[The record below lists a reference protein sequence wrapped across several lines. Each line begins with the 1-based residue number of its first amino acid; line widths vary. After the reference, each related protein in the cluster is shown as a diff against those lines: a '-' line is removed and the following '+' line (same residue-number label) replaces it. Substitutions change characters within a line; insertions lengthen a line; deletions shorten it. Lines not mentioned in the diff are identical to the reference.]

1 VNREAGGRVPGTL
14 SVWRREAGDGGAWWL
29 YLLVALFALIVL
41 IPFYWMLKSALAREQ
56 DVFTIPPQVLSSP
69 TLENFARLAE
79 QVPLARYFAN
89 SFLFATATSLATLA
103 ASFLA
108 AYAIARFAV
117 PGRNVLLL
125 ALVITTALPE
135 IVTIIP
141 LYQVLRDL
149 RLLDSIAGLTLIMS
163 SVLAPFTVWVLVAFI
178 RQVPYEIEEAAI
190 IDGARLP
197 EILWRIVLPMTA
209 PALATMLV
217 INFVN
222 AWNNL
227 LYPLAF
233 SSSEASKPL
242 SVAITEIFQARSPF
256 GRPWELVSSLGIT
269 MMIPVI
275 ILAIVSQRA
284 IVRGLTA
291 GAFK

>member
-1 VNREAGGRVPGTL
+1 MGAMIRSRSWP
-14 SVWRREAGDGGAWWL
+14 RRSPDQAAPWGL
-29 YLLVALFALIVL
+29 YALVALFAVIVL
-41 IPFYWMLKSALAREQ
+41 IPFYWMLKSALSRPD
-56 DVFTIPPQVLSSP
+56 DVFAVPPQYLTTP
-69 TLENFARLAE
+69 TLENFGRLAE
-79 QVPLARYFAN
+79 QVPIVRYFAN
-89 SFLFATATSLATLA
+89 SIAFATATTLVTLA

-108 AYAIARFAV
+108 AYAIARFDV

-125 ALVITTALPE
+125 ALVISTALPE

-149 RLLDSIAGLTLIMS
+149 HLLDSLLGLTLIMS
-163 SVLAPFTVWVLVAFI
+163 GVLAPFTVWVLVAFI
-178 RQVPYEIEEAAI
+178 RQVPYEIEEAAV

-197 EILWRIVLPMTA
+197 EIIWKIVLPMTA
-209 PALATMLV
+209 PALATMAV

-233 SSSEASKPL
+233 SSSLQSKTL

-256 GRPWELVSSLGIT
+256 GRPWELISSLGIT
-269 MMIPVI
+269 MMIPVV
-275 ILAIVSQRA
+275 ILAVISQRA

>member
-1 VNREAGGRVPGTL
+1 MRRGEAP
-14 SVWRREAGDGGAWWL
+14 SNGAWWL
-29 YLLVALFALIVL
+29 YLLLAIFAAVVL
-41 IPFYWMLKSALAREQ
+41 IPFLWMVKSALARQE
-56 DVFTIPPQVLSSP
+56 DVFAIPPLLYTTP

-79 QVPLARYFAN
+79 QVPIVRYFGN
-89 SFLFATATSLATLA
+89 SVMFAAATTLVTLG
-103 ASFLA
+103 ASFMA
-108 AYAIARFAV
+108 AYAIARIDV
-117 PGRNVLLL
+117 PGRNALLL
-125 ALVITTALPE
+125 ALVISTALPE
-135 IVTIIP
+135 IVTVIP

-149 RLLDSIAGLTLIMS
+149 HLLDSILGLTLIMS
-163 SVLAPFTVWVLVAFI
+163 GVLAPFTVWVLVAFI

-190 IDGARLP
+190 VDGARLP
-197 EILWRIVLPMTA
+197 ERMWRVVLPMTA

-233 SSSEASKPL
+233 SSSVQSKTL
-242 SVAITEIFQARSPF
+242 SVAITEVFQARSPF
-256 GRPWELVSSLGIT
+256 GRPWELISSLGIT
-269 MMIPVI
+269 MMIPVV
-275 ILAIVSQRA
+275 ILAFVSQRA

>member
-1 VNREAGGRVPGTL
+1 
-14 SVWRREAGDGGAWWL
+14 
-29 YLLVALFALIVL
+29 
-41 IPFYWMLKSALAREQ
+41 MLKSALSRQE
-56 DVFTIPPQVLSSP
+56 DVFEIPPLYLSPP
-69 TLENFARLAE
+69 TLENFARLAD
-79 QVPLARYFAN
+79 QVPLPNYIVN
-89 SFLFATATSLATLA
+89 SFFFATLTTLVTLATC
-103 ASFLA
+103 FLA
-108 AYAIARFAV
+108 AYAIARIDV
-117 PGRNVLLL
+117 PGRDALLW

-149 RLLDSIAGLTLIMS
+149 RLLDSIIGLTLIMS

-197 EILWRIVLPMTA
+197 EIIWRIVLPMTA
-209 PALATMLV
+209 PALATMTV

-233 SSSEASKPL
+233 SSSVKSKTL
-242 SVAITEIFQARSPF
+242 SVAITEIFAARSPY
-256 GRPWELVSSLGIT
+256 GRPWELISSLGIT

>member
-1 VNREAGGRVPGTL
+1 MTLAPGRRA
-14 SVWRREAGDGGAWWL
+14 SSDGGTWWL
-29 YLLVALFALIVL
+29 YLLVALFALVVL
-41 IPFYWMLKSALAREQ
+41 IPFYWMLKSALSREG
-56 DVFTIPPQVLSSP
+56 DVFTIPPQYVTAP
-69 TLENFARLAE
+69 TLENFGRLAE
-79 QVPLARYFAN
+79 QVPIVRYFIN
-89 SFLFATATSLATLA
+89 SALFATATTLATLA
-103 ASFLA
+103 ASFMA
-108 AYAIARFAV
+108 AYAIARIDV
-117 PGRNVLLL
+117 RGRDILLL

-149 RLLDSIAGLTLIMS
+149 RLLDSIVGLTLIMS

-178 RQVPYEIEEAAI
+178 RQVPYEIEEAAV

-197 EILWRIVLPMTA
+197 EIIWRIVLPMTA
-209 PALATMLV
+209 PALATMAV

-256 GRPWELVSSLGIT
+256 GRPWELISSLGIT
-269 MMIPVI
+269 MMIPVV

>member
-1 VNREAGGRVPGTL
+1 VTERGSEVG
-14 SVWRREAGDGGAWWL
+14 SRRAEGGAWWL
-29 YLLVALFALIVL
+29 YALMALFAIAVL
-41 IPFYWMLKSALAREQ
+41 IPFYWMLKSALSQ
-56 DVFTIPPQVLSSP
+56 PVDVFAVPPLYVSPP
-69 TLENFARLAE
+69 TLENFARLAD
-79 QVPLARYFAN
+79 QVPIVTYFAN
-89 SFLFATATSLATLA
+89 SVFFATATTFVTLI

-108 AYAIARFAV
+108 AYAIARIDV
-117 PGRNVLLL
+117 RGRNVLLL
-125 ALVITTALPE
+125 ALVISTALPE

-149 RLLDSIAGLTLIMS
+149 HLLDTVLGLTLIMS

-190 IDGARLP
+190 VDGAVLP
-197 EILWRIVLPMTA
+197 EIIWRIVLPMTA
-209 PALATMLV
+209 PALATMAV

-233 SSSEASKPL
+233 SSSVQSKTL
-242 SVAITEIFQARSPF
+242 SVAITEVFQASSPF
-256 GRPWELVSSLGIT
+256 GRPWELISCLGIT

-275 ILAIVSQRA
+275 VLAVVSQRA

>member
-1 VNREAGGRVPGTL
+1 MSPQAEGGRRKAGETGT
-14 SVWRREAGDGGAWWL
+14 WWL
-29 YLLVALFALIVL
+29 YGLVAVFALIVL
-41 IPFYWMLKSALAREQ
+41 IPFYWMLKSALAREG
-56 DVFTIPPQVLSSP
+56 DVFAVPPQYVTAP
-69 TLENFARLAE
+69 TLENFGRLAE
-79 QVPLARYFAN
+79 QVPLARYLFNSVVFA
-89 SFLFATATSLATLA
+89 AATSLVTLA
-103 ASFLA
+103 ACFLA
-108 AYAIARFAV
+108 AYAIARINV
-117 PGRNVLLL
+117 PGRNALLL
-125 ALVITTALPE
+125 GLVITTALPE

-149 RLLDSIAGLTLIMS
+149 RLLDSPIGLTLVMS

-178 RQVPYEIEEAAI
+178 RQAPYEIEEAAI

-209 PALATMLV
+209 PALATMAV

-256 GRPWELVSSLGIT
+256 GRPWELISSLGIT

>member
-1 VNREAGGRVPGTL
+1 MNASRA
-14 SVWRREAGDGGAWWL
+14 WRRSGAGESGTWWL
-29 YLLVALFALIVL
+29 YLLVALFAAGVL
-41 IPFYWMLKSALAREQ
+41 IPFYWMLKSALSRQE
-56 DVFTIPPQVLSSP
+56 DVFTIPPLYVISP

-79 QVPLARYFAN
+79 QVPIGNYFVN
-89 SFLFATATSLATLA
+89 SLAFAAATTVVTLI
-103 ASFLA
+103 ASFMA
-108 AYAIARFAV
+108 AYAIARIDV
-117 PGRNVLLL
+117 RGRNILLL
-125 ALVITTALPE
+125 ALVVSTALPE

-149 RLLDSIAGLTLIMS
+149 HLLDTILGLTLIMS

-190 IDGARLP
+190 IDGASLP

-233 SSSEASKPL
+233 SSSVQSKTL
-242 SVAITEIFQARSPF
+242 SVAITEVFQARSPY
-256 GRPWELVSSLGIT
+256 GRPWELISSLGIT
-269 MMIPVI
+269 MMIPVV
-275 ILAIVSQRA
+275 ILAITSQRA

>member
-1 VNREAGGRVPGTL
+1 MVNAAHAGRRLPGMAT
-14 SVWRREAGDGGAWWL
+14 SWGL
-29 YLLVALFALIVL
+29 YALVALFALVVL
-41 IPFYWMLKSALAREQ
+41 IPFYWMLKSALSRPE
-56 DVFTIPPQVLSSP
+56 DVFTVPPRYLTPP
-69 TLENFARLAE
+69 TLENFGRLAE
-79 QVPLARYFAN
+79 QVPIVRYFAN
-89 SFLFATATSLATLA
+89 SVVFAVATTLVTLA

-108 AYAIARFAV
+108 AYAIARFNV

-125 ALVITTALPE
+125 ALVISTALPE

-149 RLLDSIAGLTLIMS
+149 RLLDSLVGLTLIMS

-178 RQVPYEIEEAAI
+178 RQVPYEIEEAAV

-197 EILWRIVLPMTA
+197 EIIWRIVLPMTA
-209 PALATMLV
+209 PALATMIV

-227 LYPLAF
+227 LFPLAF
-233 SSSEASKPL
+233 SSSLRSKTL

-256 GRPWELVSSLGIT
+256 GRPWELISSLGIT
-269 MMIPVI
+269 MMIPVV
-275 ILAIVSQRA
+275 ILAVVSQRA

>member
-1 VNREAGGRVPGTL
+1 MNDSGSRHGNGSGG
-14 SVWRREAGDGGAWWL
+14 GGAWWL
-29 YLLVALFALIVL
+29 YLLVALFALVVL
-41 IPFYWMLKSALAREQ
+41 IPFYWMVKSALSRQE
-56 DVFTIPPQVLSSP
+56 DIFTIPPRYFTLP

-79 QVPLARYFAN
+79 QVPIARYFGN
-89 SFLFATATSLATLA
+89 SVAFALATSLVTLA
-103 ASFLA
+103 ASFMA
-108 AYAIARFAV
+108 AYAIARIDV
-117 PGRNVLLL
+117 RGRNVLLL
-125 ALVITTALPE
+125 ALVISTALPE

-141 LYQVLRDL
+141 LYQVLGTL
-149 RLLDSIAGLTLIMS
+149 NLLDSVMGLTLITS

-178 RQVPYEIEEAAI
+178 KQVPYEIEEAAI

-197 EILWRIVLPMTA
+197 EIIWRIVLPMTA
-209 PALATMLV
+209 PALATMAV

-233 SSSEASKPL
+233 SSSVQSKTL
-242 SVAITEIFQARSPF
+242 TVAITEVFQARSPF
-256 GRPWELVSSLGIT
+256 GRPWELISSLGIT
-269 MMIPVI
+269 MMIPVV

>member
-1 VNREAGGRVPGTL
+1 
-14 SVWRREAGDGGAWWL
+14 
-29 YLLVALFALIVL
+29 
-41 IPFYWMLKSALAREQ
+41 
-56 DVFTIPPQVLSSP
+56 
-69 TLENFARLAE
+69 
-79 QVPLARYFAN
+79 VPLVRYFAN
-89 SFLFATATSLATLA
+89 SVVFASATTLVTLA

-108 AYAIARFAV
+108 AYAIARFNV

-125 ALVITTALPE
+125 ALVVSTALPE

-149 RLLDSIAGLTLIMS
+149 RLLDSLVGLTLIMS

-197 EILWRIVLPMTA
+197 EIIWRIVLPMTA
-209 PALATMLV
+209 PALATMTV

-233 SSSEASKPL
+233 SSSLQAKTL

-256 GRPWELVSSLGIT
+256 GRPWELISSLGIT
-269 MMIPVI
+269 MMIPVV
-275 ILAIVSQRA
+275 ILAVVSQRA

>member
-1 VNREAGGRVPGTL
+1 
-14 SVWRREAGDGGAWWL
+14 L
-29 YLLVALFALIVL
+29 YLLVALFALVVL
-41 IPFYWMLKSALAREQ
+41 IPFYWMLKSALSREG
-56 DVFTIPPQVLSSP
+56 DVFTVPPQYVTVP

-79 QVPLARYFAN
+79 QVPIVRYFAN
-89 SFLFATATSLATLA
+89 SVLFATATTLVTLA
-103 ASFLA
+103 ACFLA
-108 AYAIARFAV
+108 AYAIARIDV
-117 PGRNVLLL
+117 PGRNLLLL

-149 RLLDSIAGLTLIMS
+149 RLLDSIVGLTLIMS

-178 RQVPYEIEEAAI
+178 RQVPYEIEEAAV

-209 PALATMLV
+209 PALATMTV

-256 GRPWELVSSLGIT
+256 GRPWELISSLGIT
-269 MMIPVI
+269 MMIPVV

>member
-1 VNREAGGRVPGTL
+1 MITPRSRP
-14 SVWRREAGDGGAWWL
+14 RRSPDQAAPWGL
-29 YLLVALFALIVL
+29 YALVAFFAVVVL
-41 IPFYWMLKSALAREQ
+41 IPFYWMLKSALSRPD
-56 DVFTIPPQVLSSP
+56 DVFAVPPQYLTTP
-69 TLENFARLAE
+69 TLENFGRLAE
-79 QVPLARYFAN
+79 QVPIVRYFAN
-89 SFLFATATSLATLA
+89 SIVFATATTLLTLA

-108 AYAIARFAV
+108 AYAIARFDV
-117 PGRNVLLL
+117 RGRNVLLL
-125 ALVITTALPE
+125 ALVISTALPE

-149 RLLDSIAGLTLIMS
+149 RLLDSLAGLTFIMS
-163 SVLAPFTVWVLVAFI
+163 GVLAPFTVWVLVAFI

-197 EILWRIVLPMTA
+197 EIIWRIVLPMTA
-209 PALATMLV
+209 PALATMAV

-233 SSSEASKPL
+233 SSSLQSKTL

-256 GRPWELVSSLGIT
+256 GRPWELISSLGIT
-269 MMIPVI
+269 MMIPVV
-275 ILAIVSQRA
+275 ILAVISQRA

>member
-1 VNREAGGRVPGTL
+1 MATALPSTRRNAPSAGG
-14 SVWRREAGDGGAWWL
+14 SWWL
-29 YLLVALFALIVL
+29 YALIGLFSLVVL
-41 IPFYWMLKSALAREQ
+41 IPFYWMLKSALSRQE
-56 DVFTIPPQVLSSP
+56 DVFDVPPRYLAPP

-79 QVPLARYFAN
+79 QVPVARYFAN
-89 SFLFATATSLATLA
+89 SLVYAAATSLVTLA
-103 ASFLA
+103 ACFLA
-108 AYAIARFAV
+108 AYAIARIPV
-117 PGRNVLLL
+117 PGRNALLL
-125 ALVITTALPE
+125 ALVISTALPE

-149 RLLDSIAGLTLIMS
+149 RLLDSLVGLTLVMS

-190 IDGARLP
+190 MDGARLP

-209 PALATMLV
+209 PALATMAV
-217 INFVN
+217 INFIN

-227 LYPLAF
+227 LFPLAF
-233 SSSEASKPL
+233 SSSEQSKTL

-256 GRPWELVSSLGIT
+256 GRPWELISSLGIT
-269 MMIPVI
+269 MMIPVV
-275 ILAIVSQRA
+275 ILAVLAQRA

>member
-1 VNREAGGRVPGTL
+1 MTPSR
-14 SVWRREAGDGGAWWL
+14 SRRRRAPAEGGAWPL
-29 YLLVALFALIVL
+29 YALVGLFTLVVL
-41 IPFYWMLKSALAREQ
+41 IPFYWMLKSALSRQA
-56 DVFTIPPQVLSSP
+56 DVFDVPPLYLTWP

-79 QVPLARYFAN
+79 QVPIVRYFVN
-89 SFLFATATSLATLA
+89 SLLFATATTLATLA
-103 ASFLA
+103 ACFLA
-108 AYAIARFAV
+108 AYAIARIPV
-117 PGRNVLLL
+117 PGSNALLL
-125 ALVITTALPE
+125 ALVVSTALPE

-149 RLLDSIAGLTLIMS
+149 RLLDSLVGLTLVMS

-190 IDGARLP
+190 VDGARLP
-197 EILWRIVLPMTA
+197 EIMWRIVLPMTA
-209 PALATMLV
+209 PALATMAV
-217 INFVN
+217 INFIN

-233 SSSEASKPL
+233 SSSVRSKTL
-242 SVAITEIFQARSPF
+242 SVAITEVFQARSPY
-256 GRPWELVSSLGIT
+256 GRPWELISSLGIT
-269 MMIPVI
+269 MMIPVV
-275 ILAIVSQRA
+275 ILAVVSQRA

>member
-1 VNREAGGRVPGTL
+1 MGALIASRSWPRRPPVEAAPWGV
-14 SVWRREAGDGGAWWL
+14 
-29 YLLVALFALIVL
+29 YALFALFTFVVL
-41 IPFYWMLKSALAREQ
+41 VPFYWMLKSALSRPD
-56 DVFTIPPQVLSSP
+56 DVFTVPPQYLTTP
-69 TLENFARLAE
+69 TLENFGRLAE
-79 QVPLARYFAN
+79 QTPIVRYFAN
-89 SFLFATATSLATLA
+89 SFVFATATTLVTLA

-108 AYAIARFAV
+108 AYAIARFDV
-117 PGRNVLLL
+117 RGRNVLLL
-125 ALVITTALPE
+125 ALVVSTALPE

-141 LYQVLRDL
+141 LYRVLRDL
-149 RLLDSIAGLTLIMS
+149 SLLDSLVGLTFVMS
-163 SVLAPFTVWVLVAFI
+163 GVLAPFTVWVLVAFI

-197 EILWRIVLPMTA
+197 EIIWRIVLPMTA
-209 PALATMLV
+209 PALATMTV

-233 SSSEASKPL
+233 SSSLQSKTL

-256 GRPWELVSSLGIT
+256 GRPWELISSLGIT
-269 MMIPVI
+269 MMIPVV
-275 ILAIVSQRA
+275 ILAVISQRA

>member
-1 VNREAGGRVPGTL
+1 MIGPRSGPRHSPAVAASIG
-14 SVWRREAGDGGAWWL
+14 L
-29 YLLVALFALIVL
+29 YALVALFAVVVL
-41 IPFYWMLKSALAREQ
+41 IPFYWMLKSALSRPD
-56 DVFTIPPQVLSSP
+56 DVFTVPPQYLTSP

-79 QVPLARYFAN
+79 QVPIIRYFAN
-89 SFLFATATSLATLA
+89 SVMFATATTLVTLV

-108 AYAIARFAV
+108 AYAIARFDV

-125 ALVITTALPE
+125 ALVISTALPE

-141 LYQVLRDL
+141 LYRVLRDL
-149 RLLDSIAGLTLIMS
+149 HLLDSLVGLSFIMS

-190 IDGARLP
+190 VDGARLP
-197 EILWRIVLPMTA
+197 EIIWRIVLPMTA
-209 PALATMLV
+209 PALATMTV

-233 SSSEASKPL
+233 SSSLQSKTL

-256 GRPWELVSSLGIT
+256 GRPWELISSLGIT
-269 MMIPVI
+269 MMIPVV
-275 ILAIVSQRA
+275 ILAVVSQRA

>member
-1 VNREAGGRVPGTL
+1 VINMRARTQ
-14 SVWRREAGDGGAWWL
+14 GDGGNWL
-29 YLLVALFALIVL
+29 LYILVTIFALIVL
-41 IPFYWMLKSALAREQ
+41 IPFYWLLKSA
-56 DVFTIPPQVLSSP
+56 FTRPEELFEVPPAYFSSP
-69 TLENFARLAE
+69 TLENFGRLAE
-79 QVPLARYFAN
+79 QVPLGKYIAN
-89 SFLFATATSLATLA
+89 SFLFAVATTLATLA

-108 AYAIARFAV
+108 AYAIARINV
-117 PGRNVLLL
+117 PGRDALLL

-149 RLLDSIAGLTLIMS
+149 HLLDSIVGLTLIMS

-197 EILWRIVLPMTA
+197 EIIWRIVLPMTA
-209 PALATMLV
+209 PALATMTV

-233 SSSEASKPL
+233 SSLQSKTL
-242 SVAITEIFQARSPF
+242 SVAITEIFQERSPY
-256 GRPWELVSSLGIT
+256 GRPWELISSLGIT

>member
-1 VNREAGGRVPGTL
+1 MGAMIAPRSWPRRSPAEAVPWGL
-14 SVWRREAGDGGAWWL
+14 HA
-29 YLLVALFALIVL
+29 LVALFTFIVL
-41 IPFYWMLKSALAREQ
+41 VPFYWMLKSALSRPD
-56 DVFTIPPQVLSSP
+56 DVFTVPPQYLTTP
-69 TLENFARLAE
+69 TLENFGRLAE
-79 QVPLARYFAN
+79 QVPIIRYFAN
-89 SFLFATATSLATLA
+89 SVVFATATTLVTLA
-103 ASFLA
+103 ASFMA
-108 AYAIARFAV
+108 AYAIARFDV

-125 ALVITTALPE
+125 ALVISTALPE

-149 RLLDSIAGLTLIMS
+149 RLLDSLVGLTFIMS

-197 EILWRIVLPMTA
+197 EIIWRIVLPMTA
-209 PALATMLV
+209 PALATMTV

-233 SSSEASKPL
+233 SSSLQSKTL

-256 GRPWELVSSLGIT
+256 GRPWELISSLGIT
-269 MMIPVI
+269 MMIPVV
-275 ILAIVSQRA
+275 ILAVVSQRA

>member
-1 VNREAGGRVPGTL
+1 MMRSSGLPRRGGSRI
-14 SVWRREAGDGGAWWL
+14 AL
-29 YLLVALFALIVL
+29 YLMLAVFSLVVL
-41 IPFYWMLKSALAREQ
+41 IPFYWMVKSAFSPEQ
-56 DVFTIPPQVLSSP
+56 KVFTIPPIYLP
-69 TLENFARLAE
+69 PLTLDNFERLND
-79 QVPLARYFAN
+79 QVPLGRYFLN
-89 SFLFATATSLATLA
+89 SLFFATATTLATLA

-108 AYAIARFAV
+108 AYAIARIRIRGA
-117 PGRNVLLL
+117 NLLLL
-125 ALVITTALPE
+125 ALVISTALPE

-141 LYQVLRDL
+141 LYQLLREL
-149 RLLDSIAGLTLIMS
+149 RLLDSIIGLTLIMS

-178 RQVPYEIEEAAI
+178 RQVPYEMEEAAI
-190 IDGARLP
+190 VDGASLP
-197 EILWRIVLPMTA
+197 EILWRIVIPLTL

-233 SSSEASKPL
+233 SSSPSSKTL
-242 SVAITEIFQARSPF
+242 SVAITQIFNARTPY
-256 GRPWELVSSLGIT
+256 GRPWELISALGVT
-269 MMIPVI
+269 MMVPVI
-275 ILAIVSQRA
+275 LITVLSQRA

>member
-1 VNREAGGRVPGTL
+1 MGVMSAPRSWSRRSPAEASPWGVY
-14 SVWRREAGDGGAWWL
+14 A
-29 YLLVALFALIVL
+29 LVALFTFVVL
-41 IPFYWMLKSALAREQ
+41 VPFYWMLKSALSRPE
-56 DVFTIPPQVLSSP
+56 DVFTVPPQYLTTP
-69 TLENFARLAE
+69 TLENFGRLAE
-79 QVPLARYFAN
+79 QVPIVRYFAN
-89 SFLFATATSLATLA
+89 SVVFATATTLVTLA

-108 AYAIARFAV
+108 AYAIARFDV
-117 PGRNVLLL
+117 RGRNVLLL
-125 ALVITTALPE
+125 ALVISTALPE

-149 RLLDSIAGLTLIMS
+149 RLLDSLVGLTFIMS

-197 EILWRIVLPMTA
+197 EIIWRIVLPMTA
-209 PALATMLV
+209 PALATMTV

-233 SSSEASKPL
+233 SSSLQSKTL

-256 GRPWELVSSLGIT
+256 GRPWELISSLGIT
-269 MMIPVI
+269 MMIPVV
-275 ILAIVSQRA
+275 ILAVVSQRA

>member
-1 VNREAGGRVPGTL
+1 VSSVRLRGQGG
-14 SVWRREAGDGGAWWL
+14 GGSWPL
-29 YLLVALFALIVL
+29 YILVALFALIVL
-41 IPFYWMLKSALAREQ
+41 IPFYWMLKSALSRPE
-56 DVFTIPPQVLSSP
+56 DVFNVPPLYISPP
-69 TLENFARLAE
+69 TLENFSRLAD
-79 QVPLARYFAN
+79 QVPLSNYIVN
-89 SFLFATATSLATLA
+89 SFLFAGATTLVTLA
-103 ASFLA
+103 ACFLA
-108 AYAIARFAV
+108 AYAIARIDV
-117 PGRNVLLL
+117 PGRDALLL

-149 RLLDSIAGLTLIMS
+149 HLLDSIVGLTLIMS

-197 EILWRIVLPMTA
+197 EIIWRIVLPMTA
-209 PALATMLV
+209 PALATMTV

-233 SSSEASKPL
+233 SSSTQSKTL
-242 SVAITEIFQARSPF
+242 SVAITEIFQARSPY
-256 GRPWELVSSLGIT
+256 GRPWELISSLGIT

>member
-1 VNREAGGRVPGTL
+1 MTLNPGRRA
-14 SVWRREAGDGGAWWL
+14 SSDGGTWWL

-41 IPFYWMLKSALAREQ
+41 IPFYWMLKSALSREG
-56 DVFTIPPQVLSSP
+56 DVFTVPPQYVTAP
-69 TLENFARLAE
+69 TLENFGRLAE
-79 QVPLARYFAN
+79 QVPIGRYFVN
-89 SFLFATATSLATLA
+89 SVLFATATTLTTLVA
-103 ASFLA
+103 CFMA
-108 AYAIARFAV
+108 AYAIARIDV
-117 PGRNVLLL
+117 RGRDILLL
-125 ALVITTALPE
+125 ALVISTALPE

-149 RLLDSIAGLTLIMS
+149 RLLDSIVGLTLIMS

-178 RQVPYEIEEAAI
+178 RQVPYEIEEAAV

-197 EILWRIVLPMTA
+197 EIIWRIVLPMTV
-209 PALATMLV
+209 PALATMAV

-256 GRPWELVSSLGIT
+256 GRPWELISSLGIT
-269 MMIPVI
+269 MMVPVI

>member
-1 VNREAGGRVPGTL
+1 
-14 SVWRREAGDGGAWWL
+14 
-29 YLLVALFALIVL
+29 
-41 IPFYWMLKSALAREQ
+41 M
-56 DVFTIPPQVLSSP
+56 
-69 TLENFARLAE
+69 
-79 QVPLARYFAN
+79 
-89 SFLFATATSLATLA
+89 TLA
-103 ASFLA
+103 ACFLA
-108 AYAIARFAV
+108 AYAIARFDV
-117 PGRNVLLL
+117 PGRNALLL
-125 ALVITTALPE
+125 ALVISTALPE

-141 LYQVLRDL
+141 LYRVLRDL
-149 RLLDSIAGLTLIMS
+149 HLLDSILGLTLVMS

-190 IDGARLP
+190 VDGALLP
-197 EILWRIVLPMTA
+197 ERLWRIVLPMTA
-209 PALATMLV
+209 PALATMAV

-233 SSSEASKPL
+233 SSVQSKTL
-242 SVAITEIFQARSPF
+242 SVAITEIFSARSPY

-269 MMIPVI
+269 MMVPVI

-284 IVRGLTA
+284 IVRGLAA

>member
-1 VNREAGGRVPGTL
+1 MSATRIRRRQTSLRQSTSRLAG
-14 SVWRREAGDGGAWWL
+14 SVFL
-29 YLLVALFALIVL
+29 YLLVALFALIALVPL
-41 IPFYWMLKSALAREQ
+41 YWMLKSALSPRQ
-56 DVFTIPPQVLSSP
+56 KVFRVPPAYLVKP
-69 TLENFARLAE
+69 TLENFRTLAD
-79 QVPLARYFAN
+79 QVPLSRYFVN
-89 SFLFATATSLATLA
+89 SLLFSTATTLATLI
-103 ASFLA
+103 ASFMA
-108 AYAIARFAV
+108 AYAIARIPV
-117 PGRNVLLL
+117 RGRHALLL
-125 ALVITTALPE
+125 ALVISTALPE

-149 RLLDSIAGLTLIMS
+149 QLLDSIIGLTLIMS

-178 RQVPYEIEEAAI
+178 RQVPYEVEEAAI
-190 IDGARLP
+190 VDGARLP

-209 PALATMLV
+209 PALATMAV

-233 SSSEASKPL
+233 SSSERSKTL
-242 SVAITEIFQARSPF
+242 SLAITEVYQKGTPY
-256 GRPWELVSSLGIT
+256 GVPWELISSLGIT

-275 ILAIVSQRA
+275 LLAVVSQRA

-291 GAFK
+291 GAIK

>member
-1 VNREAGGRVPGTL
+1 MN
-14 SVWRREAGDGGAWWL
+14 RREINERSGAAQNRAWWL
-29 YLLVALFALIVL
+29 YLLLALFALVVL
-41 IPFYWMLKSALAREQ
+41 IPFYWMLKSALARQE
-56 DVFTIPPQVLSSP
+56 DVFAVPPLYFSTP

-79 QVPLARYFAN
+79 QVPLLRYFGN
-89 SFLFATATSLATLA
+89 SLFFAAATSLVTLA

-108 AYAIARFAV
+108 AYAIARLDV

-125 ALVITTALPE
+125 ALVISTALPE

-149 RLLDSIAGLTLIMS
+149 HLLDSVMGLTLIMS
-163 SVLAPFTVWVLVAFI
+163 GVLAPFTVWVLVAFI

-190 IDGARLP
+190 VDGARLP
-197 EILWRIVLPMTA
+197 EIIWRIVLPMTA
-209 PALATMLV
+209 PALATMAV

-233 SSSEASKPL
+233 SSSVQSKTL
-242 SVAITEIFQARSPF
+242 SVAITEVFQARSPF
-256 GRPWELVSSLGIT
+256 GRPWELISSLGIT
-269 MMIPVI
+269 MMIPVV